1 MAESEGFEPPI
12 ALRLCLISS
21 QVHSTGLCQLSALSH
36 AGSFTYTIER
46 LALNAANPASVTVPV
61 QLTPICRRR
70 LHCEQAQDTYVASS
84 SQVTLW
90 PSSSP
95 TVRMSTSAITSL
107 PAKLWPLQ
115 CHVYPV
121 PLAFST
127 GISPG
132 LYCCCPPLRNH

>member
-1 MAESEGFEPPI
+1 
-12 ALRLCLISS
+12 
-21 QVHSTGLCQLSALSH
+21 
-36 AGSFTYTIER
+36 
-46 LALNAANPASVTVPV
+46 LNAANPASVTVPV

-121 PLAFST
+121 TPRIFDGDLTRAVLLLPPLAESLT
-127 GISPG
+127 CSWRTASHQ
-132 LYCCCPPLRNH
+132 L